1 MAVARWTVCV
11 RGGRGRTYVLYN
23 LCNSNNPATAKA
35 AIDLGATAMASYHFY
50 ISRLPVTLRYQVSLP
65 VIGTFFSPEFGQS
78 YYEMFGIGNCSGI
91 VHFGAWHN
99 RVDVRNYISV
109 DLHVGKRA
117 LRLGYRQ
124 VMRTTHINSID
135 TQVLTHTFVLGIS
148 GEIFRAAPSDRRI
161 VSVYY

>member
-1 MAVARWTVCV
+1 MV
-11 RGGRGRTYVLYN
+11 GGREAVFLVEGLYN
-23 LCNSNNPATAKA
+23 LRNSNNPATAKA

-91 VHFGAWHN
+91 
-99 RVDVRNYISV
+99 DVRNYISV